1 MTNLSHIKKHKKLYY
16 FSRNE
21 LSIILSTY
29 SVKVASGEWRDYALD
44 NSYDAALFSI
54 YKHAHETPVLIIEK
68 RRLRNGSNSLFLL
81 HDRHKTLNKSNSLDR
96 VILYLNNL
104 PKLIFAY

>member
-16 FSRNE
+16 FSRTE

-29 SVKVASGEWRDYALD
+29 SARVASGEWRDYALD
-44 NSYDAALFSI
+44 NSHDAALFSM
-54 YKHAHETPVLIIEK
+54 YRHAHETPVLVIEK
-68 RRLRNGSNSLFLL
+68 RKLHNGLNSLFLL
-81 HDRHKTLNKSNSLDR
+81 HDRHKTLNKSSSLDS

-104 PKLIFAY
+104 PRLVYAS